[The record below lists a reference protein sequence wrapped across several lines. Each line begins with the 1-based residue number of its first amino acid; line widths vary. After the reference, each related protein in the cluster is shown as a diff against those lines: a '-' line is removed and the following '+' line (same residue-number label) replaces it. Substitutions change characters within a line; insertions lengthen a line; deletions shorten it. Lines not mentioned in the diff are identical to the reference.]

1 MGLSA
6 PQFSSSISLTSYLA
20 SLNPVALDPP
30 LRAPPDFLAVSPSF
44 EPIPATLTF
53 DFAVSEV
60 LWVGGSGSVLKK
72 GGR

>member
-6 PQFSSSISLTSYLA
+6 PKSSSSISLTSYLA

-44 EPIPATLTF
+44 EHIPATLSL
-53 DFAVSEV
+53 DFAVGEV
-60 LWVGGSGSVLKK
+60 IWVGVPGPS
-72 GGR
+72 